1 MNIMSLLNEEI
12 ALHNAN
18 VRVVVTHE
26 DLTESTAATAQVIAL
41 MTKGLGKSVELV
53 KSELITPFKDASDAA
68 FNDIEFTA
76 GISGDAASLL
86 AAQQVNENGTEVILK
101 KGTGTVFSP
110 TSATAINLTVGSMT
124 GKSLSDVDTGEA
136 YLYFNVL

>member
-68 FNDIEFTA
+68 FNDIQLTV
-76 GISGDAASLL
+76 GDTGDADRLL